1 MTDARP
7 EWARRTQPPTD
18 AADHGEVPEGVDP
31 ISGVPYADGW
41 RDRTIPES
49 IKASLSLL
57 TRHDRRLFAVAGLVQ
72 MSLGLLDLAGVA
84 LIGLVGAVAV
94 SGIDPSTMSP
104 SMRAWLERLGLGGL
118 TASQLVGLIALVAI
132 VLLVTK
138 TLTSAYLTRRMLRFL
153 ANRQADVSA
162 RLARTLLSRPLLD
175 VQRWS
180 TAEVLY
186 ALTSGV
192 AAAVSSLLGALL
204 VIASETFLFAIMAI
218 GLFIVDPT
226 LTLAT
231 AAYFS
236 IIVYI
241 LQVWLGRAS
250 ARNAAIQADRGM
262 STITTVS
269 EALSTYRETT
279 VLNRR
284 DFYIDRFDRM
294 VRDSARAGA
303 ANAYYLEIPKYVLE
317 TALVLGGFALALVQ
331 FLTKDLAAAAAI
343 IAVFLAA
350 GFRIVPSMLR
360 LQGAAVTVRSASSAA
375 RKTFELAMWFGLQEG
390 QGERPRRITDAQ
402 ARAIRDRIAA
412 GHGDFE
418 ARIELDGV
426 FLTYPGAE
434 RPAVFDATVVVEPG
448 RSLALVGSTG
458 AGKSTLADLIL
469 GVLDVDAGTV
479 TISGVP
485 PREAV
490 DRWPGAIA
498 YVPQS
503 VGLTE
508 GTIRE
513 NVALGLPKAAVD
525 DDLVW
530 EALERAQLAQFLRD
544 TREGLDTVAGERGV
558 RLSGGQR
565 QRLAIA
571 RALYTRPRL
580 LVLDEATS
588 ALDAE
593 TELSITQTL
602 RELEGEVTTVTVAHR
617 LATIRDADE
626 VLFLRDGLIAARGT
640 FDEVRAST
648 PDFDRSARLLGM

>member
-1 MTDARP
+1 MSDWRP
-7 EWARRTQPPTD
+7 PSPSRGPD
-18 AADHGEVPEGVDP
+18 DHGEVPEGIDP
-31 ISGVPYADGW
+31 VSGVPYSEGW
-41 RDRTIPES
+41 RDRTVVES
-49 IKASLSLL
+49 VRASLGLL
-57 TRHDRRLFAVAGLVQ
+57 TKRDRRLTVLAGIVQ
-72 MSLGLLDLAGVA
+72 MSLGLLDLLGVA
-84 LIGLVGAVAV
+84 LIGIVAAVAV
-94 SGIDPSTMSP
+94 SGIDPTSMSP
-104 SMRAWLERLGLGGL
+104 TMQEWIDRLGLGDL
-118 TASQLVGLIALVAI
+118 TASQLVGLIALVA
-132 VLLVTK
+132 VLLLVTK
-138 TLTSAYLTRRMLRFL
+138 TLVSAFLTRRMMRFL

-192 AAAVSSLLGALL
+192 GAAVTSLLGASLII
-204 VIASETFLFAIMAI
+204 VSELFLFTVMAV
-218 GLFIVDPT
+218 GLFLVDPT

-231 AAYFS
+231 AAYFA

-250 ARNAAIQADRGM
+250 ARNSTVQADRGM

-269 EALSTYRETT
+269 EALTTYRETT

-294 VRDSARAGA
+294 VRDSAQAGA
-303 ANAYYLEIPKYVLE
+303 ANAYYQEIPKYVLE
-317 TALVLGGFALALVQ
+317 TALVLGGFALAIVQ
-331 FLTKDLAAAAAI
+331 FVTKDLAAAAAI
-343 IAVFLAA
+343 IGVFLAA
-350 GFRIVPSMLR
+350 GFRITPSMLR
-360 LQGAAVTVRSASSAA
+360 LQGAAVTIRSASAAA
-375 RKTFELAMWFGLQEG
+375 RKTFELASWFGLTEG
-390 QGERPRRITDAQ
+390 AGERPQRISDKQ

-418 ARIELDGV
+418 ARIDVEGV
-426 FLTYPGAE
+426 TITYPGAD
-434 RPAVFDATVVVEPG
+434 RPALLDASAHVEPG
-448 RSLALVGSTG
+448 HSLALVGSTG
-458 AGKSTLADLIL
+458 AGKSTLADVIL
-469 GVLDVDAGTV
+469 GVLDLDAGSV
-479 TISGVP
+479 LISGVT
-485 PREAV
+485 PREATQ
-490 DRWPGAIA
+490 RWPGAIA

-513 NVALGLPKAAVD
+513 NVALGLPDIAID
-525 DDLVW
+525 DDMVW
-530 EALERAQLAQFLRD
+530 DALERAHLAEFLRE
-544 TREGLDTVAGERGV
+544 TREGLDTVVGERGV

-565 QRLAIA
+565 QRLGIA

-593 TELSITQTL
+593 TEQSITKTL
-602 RELEGEVTTVTVAHR
+602 QDLEGEVTTVTIAHR
-617 LATIRDADE
+617 LATIRHADE
-626 VLFLRDGLIAARGT
+626 VLFLREGVIVARGT

>member
-1 MTDARP
+1 MSDWRP
-7 EWARRTQPPTD
+7 PSPSNGPD
-18 AADHGEVPEGVDP
+18 DHGAVPEGIDP
-31 ISGVPYADGW
+31 VSGVPYAEGW
-41 RDRTIPES
+41 RDRTVPES
-49 IKASLSLL
+49 VRASLGLL
-57 TRHDRRLFAVAGLVQ
+57 TRRDRRLTVVAGIVQ
-72 MSLGLLDLAGVA
+72 MSLGLLDLLGVA
-84 LIGLVGAVAV
+84 LIGIVAAVAV
-94 SGIDPSTMSP
+94 SGIDPSSMSP
-104 SMRAWLERLGLGGL
+104 TMQAWIDRLGLGDL
-118 TASQLVGLIALVAI
+118 TASQLVGLIALLAVL
-132 VLLVTK
+132 LLVTK
-138 TLTSAYLTRRMLRFL
+138 TLVSAILTRRMMRFL

-192 AAAVSSLLGALL
+192 GAAVTSLLGASLII
-204 VIASETFLFAIMAI
+204 VSELFLFAVMAV
-218 GLFIVDPT
+218 GLFLVDPT

-231 AAYFS
+231 AAYFA

-250 ARNAAIQADRGM
+250 ARNSTVQADRGM

-269 EALSTYRETT
+269 EALTTYRETT

-294 VRDSARAGA
+294 VRDSAQAGA
-303 ANAYYLEIPKYVLE
+303 ANAYYQEIPKYVLE
-317 TALVLGGFALALVQ
+317 TALVLGGFMLAIVQ
-331 FLTKDLAAAAAI
+331 FVTKDLAAAAAI
-343 IAVFLAA
+343 IGVFLAA
-350 GFRIVPSMLR
+350 GFRITPSMLR
-360 LQGAAVTVRSASSAA
+360 LQGAAVTIRSASAAA
-375 RKTFELAMWFGLQEG
+375 RKTFELASWFGLNEG
-390 QGERPRRITDAQ
+390 AGERPQRISDEQ

-418 ARIELDGV
+418 ARIDVSGV
-426 FLTYPGAE
+426 TITYPGAD
-434 RPAVFDATVVVEPG
+434 RPALFDASAHVEPG
-448 RSLALVGSTG
+448 HSLALVGSTG
-458 AGKSTLADLIL
+458 AGKSTLADVIL
-469 GVLDVDAGTV
+469 GVLDLDTGSVL
-479 TISGVP
+479 ISGVT
-485 PREAV
+485 PREATQ
-490 DRWPGAIA
+490 RWPGAIA

-513 NVALGLPKAAVD
+513 NVALGLPDIAID
-525 DDLVW
+525 DDMVW
-530 EALERAQLAQFLRD
+530 DALERAHLAEFLRD
-544 TREGLDTVAGERGV
+544 TREGLDTVVGERGV

-565 QRLAIA
+565 QRLGIA

-593 TELSITQTL
+593 TEQSITKTL
-602 RELEGEVTTVTVAHR
+602 QDLEGEVTTVTIAHR
-617 LATIRDADE
+617 LATIRHADE
-626 VLFLRDGLIAARGT
+626 VLFLREGLIVARGT

-648 PDFDRSARLLGM
+648 PDFDRTARLLGM

>member
-1 MTDARP
+1 M
-7 EWARRTQPPTD
+7 
-18 AADHGEVPEGVDP
+18 
-31 ISGVPYADGW
+31 
-41 RDRTIPES
+41 
-49 IKASLSLL
+49 
-57 TRHDRRLFAVAGLVQ
+57 
-72 MSLGLLDLAGVA
+72 M
-84 LIGLVGAVAV
+84 
-94 SGIDPSTMSP
+94 
-104 SMRAWLERLGLGGL
+104 ERLVLFEL
-118 TASQLVGLIALVAI
+118 TASPLVGLIALVA
-132 VLLVTK
+132 VLLLVTK
-138 TLTSAYLTRRMLRFL
+138 TLVSAFLTRRMMRFL

-192 AAAVSSLLGALL
+192 GAAVTSLLGASLII
-204 VIASETFLFAIMAI
+204 VSELFLFTVMAV
-218 GLFIVDPT
+218 GLFLVDPT

-231 AAYFS
+231 AAYFA

-250 ARNAAIQADRGM
+250 ARNSTVQADRGM

-269 EALSTYRETT
+269 EALTTYRETT

-294 VRDSARAGA
+294 VRDSAQAGA
-303 ANAYYLEIPKYVLE
+303 ANAYYQEIPKYVLE
-317 TALVLGGFALALVQ
+317 TALVLGGFALAIVQ
-331 FLTKDLAAAAAI
+331 FVTKDLAAAAAI
-343 IAVFLAA
+343 IGVFLAA
-350 GFRIVPSMLR
+350 GFRITPSMLR
-360 LQGAAVTVRSASSAA
+360 LQGAAVTIRSASAAA
-375 RKTFELAMWFGLQEG
+375 RKTFELASWFGLTEG
-390 QGERPRRITDAQ
+390 AGERPQRISDTQ

-418 ARIELDGV
+418 ARIDVEGV
-426 FLTYPGAE
+426 TITYPGAD
-434 RPAVFDATVVVEPG
+434 RPALLDASAHVEPG
-448 RSLALVGSTG
+448 HSLALVGSTG
-458 AGKSTLADLIL
+458 AGKSTLADVIL
-469 GVLDVDAGTV
+469 GVLDLDAGSV
-479 TISGVP
+479 LISGVT
-485 PREAV
+485 PREATQ
-490 DRWPGAIA
+490 RWPGAIA

-513 NVALGLPKAAVD
+513 NVALGLPDVAID
-525 DDLVW
+525 DDMVW
-530 EALERAQLAQFLRD
+530 DALERAHLAEFLRE
-544 TREGLDTVAGERGV
+544 TREGLDTVVGERGV

-565 QRLAIA
+565 QRLGIA

-593 TELSITQTL
+593 TEQSITKTL
-602 RELEGEVTTVTVAHR
+602 QDLEGEVTTVTIAHR
-617 LATIRDADE
+617 LATIRHADE
-626 VLFLRDGLIAARGT
+626 VLFLREGVIVSRGT